1 MSIESLIRKH
11 REALRKK
18 QKNILLSMEEANVLL
33 NELISLMKKV
43 HEKNSDNF
51 DHREN
56 EIISI
61 DFDSGFFPNSE
72 KKK

>member
-18 QKNILLSMEEANVLL
+18 QKNILLSMEEADILL

-43 HEKNSDNF
+43 HEKNFDNP
-51 DHREN
+51 DNRES
-56 EIISI
+56 EVISI
-61 DFDSGFFPNSE
+61 DFDSGFFPSSE